1 MKMNQ
6 QVWAL
11 ETIMKFMIILSV
23 LVYASSATN
32 YTVGGDS
39 GWALTSNVQT
49 WSSSYSFSVG
59 DTLVFVYRPVH
70 NVLEVNESAYED
82 CNLDNP
88 ISITNGNYT
97 TVTLD
102 TSGTRYFICGTRGH
116 CSSGLKAKIVVK
128 STDSS
133 GSGDSGTDARRPP
146 SSRSPPSPRQSPPP
160 PSNTPGTPPSGR
172 DFPPSDPN
180 AHGPS
185 GSPSAATKITHK
197 FAVITS
203 VIFLVLI
210 KLMIIQ

>member
-11 ETIMKFMIILSV
+11 ETTMNFMIVLSV

-49 WSSSYSFSVG
+49 WSSSYTFSVG

-102 TSGTRYFICGTRGH
+102 TFDTG
-116 CSSGLKAKIVVK
+116 SGLKAKIVVK

-133 GSGDSGTDARRPP
+133 GSGNSGTDERHPP

-160 PSNTPGTPPSGR
+160 PSNTPGTPPSPPSDH

-185 GSPSAATKITHK
+185 SSPSAATKITHK

>member
-1 MKMNQ
+1 MNQ

-11 ETIMKFMIILSV
+11 ETTMKFVIVLSV
-23 LVYASSATN
+23 LVSASSATN

-39 GWALTSNVQT
+39 GWALTSHVET
-49 WSSSYSFSVG
+49 WSSSYTFSVG

-70 NVLEVNESAYED
+70 SVLEVNESAYED

-102 TSGTRYFICGTRGH
+102 TLGTRYFICGTRGH

-128 STDSS
+128 STYSS
-133 GSGDSGTDARRPP
+133 GSGDSGTDAGHPP
-146 SSRSPPSPRQSPPP
+146 PRQSPPP
-160 PSNTPGTPPSGR
+160 PSNTPGTPPTDR